1 MYVCIRFTDCQFCY
15 LILSRYNKDS
25 CQHVCMR
32 LFKNSLTLSIFVKSF
47 VRCFPSFTRTCTVA
61 V

>member
-1 MYVCIRFTDCQFCY
+1 MYVCMYVYVLLTTNF
-15 LILSRYNKDS
+15 LSRYNKDS

-32 LFKNSLTLSIFVKSF
+32 LFKNSLTFSIFVKSF